1 MSAVYTGM
9 YRVKNKVNIK
19 KGIIMKKIIY
29 ITVLL
34 IVLAMWCG
42 VSLAQE
48 KWHEGII
55 DKITETTITI
65 DKVTYNITSYSIVM
79 DENEDEIDISRLPR
93 CCEKIK
99 FTLIG
104 SDIEKL
110 MFNVSESRW

>member
-1 MSAVYTGM
+1 MKRM
-9 YRVKNKVNIK
+9 LC
-19 KGIIMKKIIY
+19 IMF
-29 ITVLL
+29 
-34 IVLAMWCG
+34 
-42 VSLAQE
+42 SLALLLM
-48 KWHEGII
+48 WHSINIAAENWQEGII

-65 DKVTYNITSYSIVM
+65 DKVTYNITSYTIVM
-79 DENEDEIDISRLPR
+79 DENEDKINISRVPR

>member
-1 MSAVYTGM
+1 
-9 YRVKNKVNIK
+9 
-19 KGIIMKKIIY
+19 MKKIIC

-34 IVLAMWCG
+34 VGLAMWCG

-55 DKITETTITI
+55 NKITETTITI
-65 DKVTYNITSYSIVM
+65 DKVTYNITSYTIVM

-110 MFNVSESRW
+110 MFNVRKSRW